1 MYDEVEMN
9 GSVCVYCSSSDA
21 VPEAYFDAARAF
33 GAALAQRG
41 RALVYGGG
49 NIGLMGTLAR
59 SVHEH
64 GGKVIGVIPEALREL
79 ELAYK
84 GADELIVTANLR
96 ERKAAMESRAEA
108 FVALPGGY
116 GTLEEVVEILTL
128 KQLHYHAKPI
138 VIVNTAD
145 FYRPLLTMFEQLY
158 AQKFAKPETRMLY
171 HVADDAADALAYIDD
186 YEPVKT
192 PQKWY

>member
-1 MYDEVEMN
+1 MS

-21 VPEAYFDAARAF
+21 VPGVYFDAAKAF
-33 GAALAQRG
+33 GAALAKSG

-49 NIGLMGTLAR
+49 NIGLMGALAR

-64 GGKVIGVIPEALREL
+64 GGHVIGVIPEALREL

-84 GADELIVTANLR
+84 GADELIVTADLR
-96 ERKAAMESRAEA
+96 ERKAAMESRADA

-116 GTLEEVVEILTL
+116 GTLEEMIEILTL
-128 KQLHYHAKPI
+128 KQLHFHEKPI
-138 VIVNTAD
+138 VIVNTDD
-145 FYRPLLTMFEQLY
+145 FYRPLLAMFEQMY
-158 AQKFAKPETRMLY
+158 AQHFAKPETRLLY
-171 HVADDAADALAYIDD
+171 HVAADAAGALDYIEG
-186 YEPVKT
+186 YSPAKT